1 MSDDDPLKQ
10 ETDALQQMIEDE
22 RKLLAAFEEL
32 VTGKVARGVPR
43 ERTSALVTEIIPDV
57 RETQARNRRP
67 TFRVRLRRPT
77 IPS

>member
-32 VTGKVARGVPR
+32 VTGKVAQGVPR
-43 ERTSALVTEIIPDV
+43 ERTYALARPIRESAAFGPD
-57 RETQARNRRP
+57 
-67 TFRVRLRRPT
+67 
-77 IPS
+77 